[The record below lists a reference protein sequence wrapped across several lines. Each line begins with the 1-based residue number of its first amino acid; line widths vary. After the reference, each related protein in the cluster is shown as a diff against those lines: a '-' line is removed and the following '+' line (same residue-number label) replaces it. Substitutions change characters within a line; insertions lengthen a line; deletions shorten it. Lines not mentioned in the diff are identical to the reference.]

1 MFVPLLHAPPPP
13 HPLPILT
20 SYANSFH
27 SSLVS
32 HSSLFH
38 LLNPATGPGMEQ
50 GERQEC
56 GSQSEPRTQNK
67 EGRT

>member
-1 MFVPLLHAPPPP
+1 MRVCATAAPPSPSV
-13 HPLPILT
+13 LT
-20 SYANSFH
+20 SSANSFH

-38 LLNPATGPGMEQ
+38 ILNPATDPGMEQ